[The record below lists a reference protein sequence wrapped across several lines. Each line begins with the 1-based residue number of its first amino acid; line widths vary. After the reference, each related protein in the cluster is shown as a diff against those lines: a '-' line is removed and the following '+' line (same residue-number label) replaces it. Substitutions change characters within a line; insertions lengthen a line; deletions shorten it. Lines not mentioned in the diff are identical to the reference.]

1 MRIVV
6 LIKQILDEAGVTV
19 RRDKERIFVNVEEYI
34 ISPGDKNGL
43 EAALQIKDVV
53 PETEVAVISMGALR
67 TDDALREAVAMGAD
81 AAYLVSD
88 QAFEAADLAITAR
101 ILAAAVKK
109 IGADLVITGRE
120 AGDAAAGQIG
130 PRLAELLGLAQITDV
145 QRLSVRDSGVR
156 ATRRWGRGY
165 ADVEAPLPA
174 LISVAPGINQPRYP
188 HGARIMNAYREWE
201 VPVWGTAELGLD
213 DVDLTPLTTFRAQS
227 FPSPLDESELIHG
240 DPVNMACDL
249 ANILRSQK
257 LILE

>member
-43 EAALQIKDVV
+43 EAGLQIKDAM
-53 PETEVAVISMGALR
+53 PETEVVVISMGSLR
-67 TDDALREAVAMGAD
+67 TDAALREALAMGAD
-81 AAYLVSD
+81 AAYLLSD
-88 QAFEAADLAITAR
+88 QAFESVDLAVTAR
-101 ILAAAVKK
+101 ILATAVEK
-109 IGADLVITGRE
+109 IGADLVIAGRE

-130 PRLAELLGLAQITDV
+130 PRLAELLGIAQITDV
-145 QRLSVRDSGVR
+145 QRLILRDSSVR

-165 ADVEAPLPA
+165 ADVEASLPA
-174 LISVAPGINQPRYP
+174 LITVAPGINQPRYA

-201 VPVWGTAELGLD
+201 VLVWGTAELGLE
-213 DVDLTPLTTFRAQS
+213 DVDLTPLTAFRAQS
-227 FPSPLDESELIHG
+227 FPPALDKGELIRG
-240 DPVNMACDL
+240 DPADVAYDL

-257 LILE
+257 LI

>member
-43 EAALQIKDVV
+43 EAALQIKDAM
-53 PETEVAVISMGALR
+53 PETEVAVISMGAPR
-67 TDDALREAVAMGAD
+67 TDDALREALAMGAD
-81 AAYLVSD
+81 AAYLLSD
-88 QAFEAADLAITAR
+88 RAFEAVDLAVTAR
-101 ILAAAVKK
+101 ILAAAVEK
-109 IGADLVITGRE
+109 IGADLVIAGRE

-130 PRLAELLGLAQITDV
+130 PRLAELLGAAQITDV
-145 QRLSVRDSGVR
+145 QRLSVRDSSVR

-174 LISVAPGINQPRYP
+174 LISVAPGINQPRYA
-188 HGARIMNAYREWE
+188 HGTRIMNAYREWE
-201 VPVWGTAELGLD
+201 VPVWGTAELGLE
-213 DVDLTPLTTFRAQS
+213 DVDLTPLTAFRS
-227 FPSPLDESELIHG
+227 ENFPPALETGEIIRG
-240 DPVNMACDL
+240 DPADIALDL

-257 LILE
+257 LIM

>member
-19 RRDKERIFVNVEEYI
+19 RRDMEQIFVNVEEYI

-43 EAALQIKDVV
+43 EAALQIKDAM
-53 PETEVAVISMGALR
+53 PDTEVVVISLGSLR
-67 TDDALREAVAMGAD
+67 TDDALREALAMGAD
-81 AAYLVSD
+81 AAYLLND
-88 QAFEAADLAITAR
+88 QAFETADLAVTAR
-101 ILAAAVKK
+101 ILAAAVEKT
-109 IGADLVITGRE
+109 GADLVISGRE

-145 QRLSVRDSGVR
+145 QLLSVRDSRVR

-165 ADVEAPLPA
+165 AVVEAPLPA
-174 LISVAPGINQPRYP
+174 LVSVAPGINQPRYP

-213 DVDLTPLTTFRAQS
+213 DVDLAAVTAYRGQS
-227 FPSPLDESELIHG
+227 FPPAVDQGEMIRG
-240 DPVNMACDL
+240 DPAEVARDL
-249 ANILRSQK
+249 ASILRSQK
-257 LILE
+257 LIIA